1 MNPKEVSY
9 SHPQLPLC
17 DTPICVPTQSF
28 TGIETQKYRFFENM
42 QEVAQKKLFLFSAS
56 QLFSAHLRCC
66 FFHPQL
72 DLHQVVVGFKPLI
85 SFFHFYVKQRRF

>member
-28 TGIETQKYRFFENM
+28 TGIETQKYRFFWKM
-42 QEVAQKKLFLFSAS
+42 QEVVQKKLFLFSAPT
-56 QLFSAHLRCC
+56 LPFAHL
-66 FFHPQL
+66 HM
-72 DLHQVVVGFKPLI
+72 HI
-85 SFFHFYVKQRRF
+85 FYS

>member
-42 QEVAQKKLFLFSAS
+42 QEVAQKKLFLFSAQKYS
-56 QLFSAHLRCC
+56 LAHLHQY
-66 FFHPQL
+66 FFHSQL
-72 DLHQVVVGFKPLI
+72 DLH
-85 SFFHFYVKQRRF
+85 

>member
-28 TGIETQKYRFFENM
+28 TGIETQKYRFFGNL
-42 QEVAQKKLFLFSAS
+42 QEVAQKKLFLFSAPRHS
-56 QLFSAHLRCC
+56 LAHLRPHI
-66 FFHPQL
+66 FHFYL
-72 DLHQVVVGFKPLI
+72 DLH
-85 SFFHFYVKQRRF
+85 

>member
-28 TGIETQKYRFFENM
+28 TGIETQKYRFFWKM
-42 QEVAQKKLFLFSAS
+42 QEVVQKKLFLFSAPWS
-56 QLFSAHLRCC
+56 SLTQLRL
-66 FFHPQL
+66 
-72 DLHQVVVGFKPLI
+72 
-85 SFFHFYVKQRRF
+85 